1 MNKER
6 DTRYKENRIIPEF
19 MPRAYFNR
27 GYAEI
32 MMHLTNHPDLNI
44 PGNKVTSNGFPLG
57 KWLKEVRTGL
67 KQNAFD
73 ARKTAMLEALG
84 ISCEKKYQSWESM
97 YLKALD
103 YYTRN
108 RTIEVPVGY
117 CTEDGVLLGA
127 WIDRQRR
134 YYEALQKGQKEKLNK
149 LGIRPAT
156 IEELCKE
163 RR

>member
-1 MNKER
+1 MEKER
-6 DTRYKENRIIPEF
+6 DIRKKENRITTEL

-44 PGNKVTSNGFPLG
+44 PDEKVTSDGFPLG
-57 KWLKEVRTGL
+57 RWLKKVRTGL
-67 KQNAFD
+67 RQNAFD
-73 ARKTAMLEALG
+73 EKKVAMLEALG

-97 YLKALD
+97 YLKAVD
-103 YYTRN
+103 YHARSGN
-108 RTIEVPVGY
+108 LNMQVGY

-134 YYEALQKGQKEKLNK
+134 YYAGLKEEQKEKLRK
-149 LGIRPAT
+149 LGISHT
-156 IEELCKE
+156 SNEKIFTE

>member
-1 MNKER
+1 MN
-6 DTRYKENRIIPEF
+6 KENRITTEL
-19 MPRAYFNR
+19 MPRAHFKR

-44 PGNKVTSNGFPLG
+44 PDDKVTSNGFPLG

-73 ARKTAMLEALG
+73 TKKVVMLEALG

-97 YLKALD
+97 YLKAID
-103 YYTRN
+103 YYA
-108 RTIEVPVGY
+108 RTGDVNISVGY

-127 WIDRQRR
+127 WVDRQRR
-134 YYEALQKGQKEKLNK
+134 CYATLPKEQREKLNK
-149 LGIRPAT
+149 LGINRILSKQEIFT
-156 IEELCKE
+156 E